1 MNAIQPIRGQESL
14 YKLYNMS
21 YCNFGSFV
29 REQRKFSSPCIHP
42 GKQEINKTNIKKQ
55 TNKQT
60 DRQTDRPTDRQIDR
74 QTNRQPDNQ
83 TENQTGRQKTNKQ
96 TKDGNKRRKILFCES
111 NEKNRMHVPKKST
124 SLACSVI
131 LPIVFVKARWHE
143 IRFNF
148 LISHI
153 MLNIITSNH
162 STSKS
167 CLF

>member
-42 GKQEINKTNIKKQ
+42 GIQEINKTNIKKQ

-74 QTNRQPDNQ
+74 QTDNQ
-83 TENQTGRQKTNKQ
+83 TTKQKIRQADRKQTNKQ
-96 TKDGNKRRKILFCES
+96 KTAINVEKYCFVRVMKKIECTYQRSQLPW
-111 NEKNRMHVPKKST
+111 HVQ
-124 SLACSVI
+124 
-131 LPIVFVKARWHE
+131 
-143 IRFNF
+143 
-148 LISHI
+148 
-153 MLNIITSNH
+153 
-162 STSKS
+162 
-167 CLF
+167 